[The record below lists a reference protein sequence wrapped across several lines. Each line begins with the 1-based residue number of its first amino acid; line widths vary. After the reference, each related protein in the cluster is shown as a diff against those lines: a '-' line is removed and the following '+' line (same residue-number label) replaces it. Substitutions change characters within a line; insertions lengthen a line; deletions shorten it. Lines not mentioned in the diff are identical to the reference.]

1 MPAIDDKKT
10 RHGPAQPEALIRS
23 RSGALIA
30 AMTFATL
37 ATGLLQICLPLELR
51 QLRASPNE
59 IGLSLSMYGFGM
71 FAFEWLWGILA
82 DRAGYRAPLV
92 VSQLLYAACI
102 VLLARVDSIAL
113 IAASYFLASGM
124 MVAIGPIARSYLGT
138 ALQSRLRATGLAL
151 LAASWVIAEAVGAGA
166 GGQLIEH
173 LPIRSVILG
182 ASVLPLGSALL
193 AVWVFK
199 GYSHAAHH
207 GAWAAD
213 DEARSEESRAGGGVL
228 RILAVTASLV
238 LLIQIGAGG
247 ELALLPLLVTTH
259 LQLSAASAGTAM
271 LAVGLIGGLL
281 LIPGGNASD
290 RWGRRPTMIAGG
302 ILSAI
307 GFVIYSTSGNFVQV
321 IGGAAVRAL
330 GAALIWPAATAWMA
344 ESMPRR
350 RHALFMGLFGE
361 FENVGITIGPILGGL
376 VWSIAGIQ
384 AAFYA
389 YAVAALLASV
399 IAAVFVRRRPAA
411 PMVGRRPG
419 VPVDGAIMSTRV
431 GEAGEAGGPR
441 I

>member
-1 MPAIDDKKT
+1 MPAIDHKRT
-10 RHGPAQPEALIRS
+10 RHAQAQPEALIRS

-173 LPIRSVILG
+173 LPIRSVILA

-228 RILAVTASLV
+228 RIMAVTASLV

-321 IGGAAVRAL
+321 IAGAAVRAL

-376 VWSIAGIQ
+376 VWSLAGIQ

-389 YAVAALLASV
+389 YAMAALLASV

-411 PMVGRRPG
+411 PMVGLSPD
-419 VPVDGAIMSTRV
+419 VPVDDAIMSTRV

>member
-10 RHGPAQPEALIRS
+10 RHAPAPPEALIRS

-113 IAASYFLASGM
+113 IGTSYFLASGM

-173 LPIRSVILG
+173 LPIRNVILA

-207 GAWAAD
+207 GASAAD
-213 DEARSEESRAGGGVL
+213 DQARSEESRAGGGVL

-321 IGGAAVRAL
+321 IAGAAVRAL

-376 VWSIAGIQ
+376 VWSLAGIQ
-384 AAFYA
+384 SAFYA

-411 PMVGRRPG
+411 PVVGRRPG

>member
-1 MPAIDDKKT
+1 
-10 RHGPAQPEALIRS
+10 
-23 RSGALIA
+23 
-30 AMTFATL
+30 MTFATL

-71 FAFEWLWGILA
+71 FAFEWLWGVLA

-92 VSQLLYAACI
+92 ASQVLYAACI
-102 VLLARVDSIAL
+102 VLLARVDSISL

-124 MVAIGPIARSYLGT
+124 MVSIGPIARSYLGT

-166 GGQLIEH
+166 GGQLIDH
-173 LPIRSVILG
+173 LPIRTVILG

-199 GYSHAAHH
+199 GYSHSDHH
-207 GAWAAD
+207 GAWNAD
-213 DEARSEESRAGGGVL
+213 DDARSEESRAGGGVL

-238 LLIQIGAGG
+238 LLIQVGAGG

-259 LQLSAASAGTAM
+259 LHLSAASAGTAM
-271 LAVGLIGGLL
+271 LAVGLIGGVL

-321 IGGAAVRAL
+321 IAGAAVRAL
-330 GAALIWPAATAWMA
+330 GAALVWPAATAWMA

-350 RHALFMGLFGE
+350 RHALYMGLFGE
-361 FENVGITIGPILGGL
+361 FENVGITAGPILGGL
-376 VWSIAGIQ
+376 VWSLAGIQ

-389 YAVAALLASV
+389 YALAALLASV
-399 IAAVFVRRRPAA
+399 IAAVFVRQRPAA
-411 PMVGRRPG
+411 PMAGRSG
-419 VPVDGAIMSTRV
+419 GAIMSERMDQS
-431 GEAGEAGGPR
+431 
-441 I
+441 

>member
-1 MPAIDDKKT
+1 
-10 RHGPAQPEALIRS
+10 
-23 RSGALIA
+23 
-30 AMTFATL
+30 MTFATL

-59 IGLSLSMYGFGM
+59 IGVSLSMYGFGM
-71 FAFEWLWGILA
+71 FAFEWLWGVLA

-92 VSQLLYAACI
+92 ISQLLYAACI
-102 VLLARVDSIAL
+102 VLLSRVDSIAL

-124 MVAIGPIARSYLGT
+124 MVSIGPIARSYIGT

-151 LAASWVIAEAVGAGA
+151 LTASWVVAEAVGAGA
-166 GGQLIEH
+166 GGQLIDH
-173 LPIRSVILG
+173 FPIRSVIL
-182 ASVLPLGSALL
+182 AAAVLPIGSALL

-199 GYSHAAHH
+199 GYSAGNHH
-207 GAWAAD
+207 GPWTAD

-228 RILAVTASLV
+228 RILAVTDSLV
-238 LLIQIGAGG
+238 LLFQVGAGG

-259 LQLSAASAGTAM
+259 LHLSAASAGTAM

-290 RWGRRPTMIAGG
+290 RWGRRPTMIGGG

-307 GFVIYSTSGNFVQV
+307 GFVIYSMSGNFVQV
-321 IGGAAVRAL
+321 IAGAAVRAL

-350 RHALFMGLFGE
+350 RHALYMGLFGE

-376 VWSIAGIQ
+376 AWSLAGIQ
-384 AAFYA
+384 AAFYT

-399 IAAVFVRRRPAA
+399 IAAVFVRPRA
-411 PMVGRRPG
+411 
-419 VPVDGAIMSTRV
+419 DDAIMSGRM
-431 GEAGEAGGPR
+431 GER
-441 I
+441 